1 MSDYT
6 SEDFKNLLME
16 TIKNDKEIREEIRK
30 CIDQKKKN
38 WLEKIIEDVLTN
50 VGVQIGS
57 QITWSGI
64 QKLVEWLIAN
74 WPYKPF

>member
-1 MSDYT
+1 MSDHT